1 MKKLT
6 AILLSLLAVYALV
19 SCTVTHVPAETEE
32 ALPETQATFD
42 VTTKDKV
49 NIKIVLTDGRVM
61 EAELYPDTAP
71 ITVQNFVDLCTSGFY
86 DGLTFHRIIKGFM
99 IQGGDPL
106 GNGTGGSGKQI
117 KGEFSDNGV
126 ENNLKHAKGVLS
138 MARRGK
144 DASGNMNYDSATSQ
158 FFIVSGESTS
168 SNVSNLNGKYAAF
181 GKLTSGY
188 NVLAQL
194 EAVET
199 DGNDKPIEP
208 ITIKYI
214 RVVD

>member
-1 MKKLT
+1 MM
-6 AILLSLLAVYALV
+6 YALV
-19 SCTVTHVPAETEE
+19 SCTVTHVTEDTN
-32 ALPETQATFD
+32 ALPETQASFD
-42 VTTKDKV
+42 VTTKDKI
-49 NIKIVLTDGRVM
+49 NIKIELTDGRVM
-61 EAELYPDTAP
+61 EAELYPDIAP
-71 ITVQNFVDLCTSGFY
+71 ITVQNFVDLCTAGFY

-144 DASGNMNYDSATSQ
+144 DSTGNMNYDSATSQ

-194 EAVET
+194 EAVAT
-199 DGNDKPIEP
+199 DSNDKPIEP
-208 ITIKYI
+208 VTIKYI

>member
-6 AILLSLLAVYALV
+6 ALLLSILMIYALV
-19 SCTVTHVPAETEE
+19 SCTVTTVPAEET
-32 ALPETQATFD
+32 LPATQSTFD
-42 VTTKDKV
+42 VTQKEKI
-49 NIKIVLTDGRVM
+49 NIKIELTDGRVM
-61 EAELYPDTAP
+61 EAELYPQIAP
-71 ITVQNFVDLCTSGFY
+71 ITVQNFVDLCTQGFY
-86 DGLTFHRIIKGFM
+86 DGLIFHRIIKGFM

-106 GNGTGGSGKQI
+106 GNGTGGSGRMI

-126 ENNLKHAKGVLS
+126 ENNLKHTKGVLS

-144 DASGNMNYDSATSQ
+144 DSTGNMNYDTATSQ
-158 FFIVSGESTS
+158 FFIVSGTQS
-168 SNVSNLNGKYAAF
+168 SANVANLDGKYAAF

-188 NVLAQL
+188 DVLAQL
-194 EAVET
+194 EAVAT
-199 DGNDKPIEP
+199 DSNDKPLED